1 MQAVRSQRSDRV
13 DPLEAGEFQHPA
25 SGVAVGDF
33 NGDNK
38 PDLAV
43 TNGGSNTVS
52 VLLGSGNGT
61 FAAKIDY
68 ATGIGPDGVATG
80 DFNGDQKPDLVVANY
95 SSDTVSILSQCK

>member
-43 TNGGSNTVS
+43 ANETSNTVS
-52 VLLGSGNGT
+52 VLLGNGNGT
-61 FAAKIDY
+61 FAAKVDY
-68 ATGIGPDGVATG
+68 ATGGYPNAVAVG
-80 DFNGDQKPDLVVANY
+80 DFNGDNKPDLDVANY